1 MFYDLEKGF
10 KIWLKIC
17 LTKTCFLQYIPSS
30 MILSRLTTTFFSKT
44 EIELRLTDCSFKSW
58 ESSMWF
64 SYFSCHPPSR
74 SSFLQL
80 KMDNLKQNNENKVEK
95 WKSYLLK
102 LSKFPIISFIF
113 CDYYVLFNNASLIKL
128 TRLFCYID
136 FKKYLEMEYFQLSS
150 LSILFAVVLL

>member
-1 MFYDLEKGF
+1 MPGSVLFDIGDAFRSLFTGDNEDNKNTSL
-10 KIWLKIC
+10 LKVNFEVYKAFISG
-17 LTKTCFLQYIPSS
+17 Y
-30 MILSRLTTTFFSKT
+30 LSKMKNELSKT

-95 WKSYLLK
+95 
-102 LSKFPIISFIF
+102 
-113 CDYYVLFNNASLIKL
+113 
-128 TRLFCYID
+128 
-136 FKKYLEMEYFQLSS
+136 
-150 LSILFAVVLL
+150 